1 MSSLERRTHSWRIM
15 KEPFASKR
23 LRSALNSLSKLSM
36 NCLKWGEVELLEEV
50 GELEASI
57 GLPVFEEEISAN
69 TSKSSTTTWKYEQ
82 KWKGYKL
89 ENSWCWSRLPHQ
101 SGRTEFSAEQG
112 KFCQCGRTFA
122 LESGQGTITKE
133 IEYKKKNSNKILEG
147 PPKS

>member
-69 TSKSSTTTWKYEQ
+69 TSKSSTTT
-82 KWKGYKL
+82 
-89 ENSWCWSRLPHQ
+89 
-101 SGRTEFSAEQG
+101 
-112 KFCQCGRTFA
+112 
-122 LESGQGTITKE
+122 
-133 IEYKKKNSNKILEG
+133 
-147 PPKS
+147 